1 MIIETTV
8 DADGTLK
15 LSLSEATLDRALA
28 PKFREDAAKAIH
40 ASHGAVEI
48 DCTPLEFIDSSGV
61 GALLHAHNA
70 LTQERRPIRLVG
82 VGRNV
87 LTILELMQVHRV
99 FDIQPK

>member
-1 MIIETTV
+1 MTIETTV
-8 DADGTLK
+8 DNDGTLRLI
-15 LSLSEATLDRALA
+15 LSGATLDRALA
-28 PKFREDAAKAIH
+28 PKFREDAAKAIQ
-40 ASHGAVEI
+40 STQGAVEI

-61 GALLHAHNA
+61 GALLHAHNT

-99 FDIQPK
+99 FDVQPK